1 LLIVALPAPAYK
13 WIVTT
18 DLLVTQGERCRPVK
32 SSQHIPGAFNQIQKI
47 DQWGQAAMLTITPTA
62 MMDRVPTEG
71 PEVFAVI
78 GGKKVFLPVDARYV
92 MQDRR
97 GIWYYSSRKPRPKEG
112 DWTPNKTSIACLTER
127 GYVRALKTDTV
138 QQWEETCQRTVRM
151 MRAKSGGNRRPL
163 ED

>member
-1 LLIVALPAPAYK
+1 
-13 WIVTT
+13 
-18 DLLVTQGERCRPVK
+18 
-32 SSQHIPGAFNQIQKI
+32 
-47 DQWGQAAMLTITPTA
+47 MLTITPTA
-62 MMDRVPTEG
+62 VLDSVPQAG

-78 GGKKVFLPVDARYV
+78 GGKKVFLPAEAKYV

-97 GIWYYSSRKPRPKEG
+97 GLWDYSARKPRPKEG

-138 QQWEETCQRTVRM
+138 AQWLDTCQRTIRM
-151 MRAKSGGNRRPL
+151 VASKNGNDRRPA